1 MMLVH
6 YLWLSAVLL
15 LIGLFGMIINR
26 RNMIMLLIS
35 LELVL
40 LAVNVQFIAIS
51 RFLVDIQ
58 GQVMVF
64 FILAVA
70 ACESAIGLALLV
82 LMYRQF
88 ATVDINVLRRLSG

>member
-1 MMLVH
+1 
-6 YLWLSAVLL
+6 
-15 LIGLFGMIINR
+15 
-26 RNMIMLLIS
+26 MIMLLIS

-64 FILAVA
+64 FILSVA

-88 ATVDINVLRRLSG
+88 ATVDISVLRRLSG